1 MAQLVRVIEYAAHF
15 HIAER
20 DQFDRAVGRAVVAVC
35 HAADHITGLDGRV
48 NGFRQIGCRFQ
59 RIGLYIGREQRHQI
73 GFRGQHQL
81 IGLRGQV
88 HLYMGECVA
97 LFRNGLGLKVGEA
110 PLIQRFGIR
119 EAGRYRRVLLGRGG
133 TAEHDRIQLGI
144 AVLRVADKAVARLRG
159 MSGFDALVVRV
170 RPRIERAE
178 DELVGGEDDAF
189 LVHVGLGHA
198 VLHGVD
204 NVGERVVLHGLAGNE
219 VQITGGGVV
228 VFFVQATWVAEMR
241 SGAAKLLGAG
251 VHHVHKVLARAA
263 DMARKHVRRLV
274 CGGQHKRIQQV
285 DDAHSLTDL
294 DVRVRVVRC
303 DLGEVALLGGDGLVQ
318 ILDVLKRQQRGH
330 NFGRGRRI
338 TLFVRIFLIQHHVGI
353 RADEQGGG
361 SRYGRRFTCRCG
373 NVLVVVG
380 GHVLG
385 IFAVGRIRAARI
397 GGRGVR
403 AVGIRLAR

>member
-1 MAQLVRVIEYAAHF
+1 
-15 HIAER
+15 
-20 DQFDRAVGRAVVAVC
+20 
-35 HAADHITGLDGRV
+35 
-48 NGFRQIGCRFQ
+48 
-59 RIGLYIGREQRHQI
+59 
-73 GFRGQHQL
+73 
-81 IGLRGQV
+81 
-88 HLYMGECVA
+88 
-97 LFRNGLGLKVGEA
+97 
-110 PLIQRFGIR
+110 
-119 EAGRYRRVLLGRGG
+119 
-133 TAEHDRIQLGI
+133 
-144 AVLRVADKAVARLRG
+144 

-189 LVHVGLGHA
+189 LVHVGLGHT

-263 DMARKHVRRLV
+263 DMARKHVRCLV
-274 CGGQHKRIQQV
+274 CGGQHERIQQV
-285 DDAHSLTDL
+285 DDAHGLADL
-294 DVRVRVVRC
+294 DVCVRAVC
-303 DLGEVALLGGDGLVQ
+303 CNLGEVALFGRDGLVQ
-318 ILDVLKRQQRGH
+318 ILDILKRQQRGH

-361 SRYGRRFTCRCG
+361 SRYGRRFACRCG
-373 NVLVVVG
+373 NALVVVG
-380 GHVLG
+380 GRVLG
-385 IFAVGRIRAARI
+385 ILAVGRIRAARI

-403 AVGIRLAR
+403 AARIGGRGVCAVGIRLAR